1 MRRLCWQGFEGIYAY
16 QRARG
21 KKVKEIL
28 ESQIEVLKADRNL
41 WEFHARQ
48 LAKLCVNYGM
58 ISRGRF
64 AEIMR
69 IDRCDVDEAI
79 PA

>member
-1 MRRLCWQGFEGIYAY
+1 MEREA
-16 QRARG
+16 
-21 KKVKEIL
+21 IL
-28 ESQIEVLKADRNL
+28 ESKIEVLKADRNL

-69 IDRCDVDEAI
+69 IDRCDVDYEI
-79 PA
+79 EKYRKEIGWYK

>member
-1 MRRLCWQGFEGIYAY
+1 M
-16 QRARG
+16 
-21 KKVKEIL
+21 KEIL

-64 AEIMR
+64 ADIMR
-69 IDRCDVDEAI
+69 IDRCDVGDEVEKYRKEI
-79 PA
+79 GWNK

>member
-1 MRRLCWQGFEGIYAY
+1 MEREA
-16 QRARG
+16 
-21 KKVKEIL
+21 IL
-28 ESQIEVLKADRNL
+28 ESKIEVLKADRNL

-69 IDRCDVDEAI
+69 IDRCEVDDAI
-79 PA
+79 NEYRKEIGWYK

>member
-1 MRRLCWQGFEGIYAY
+1 MEREA
-16 QRARG
+16 
-21 KKVKEIL
+21 IL
-28 ESQIEVLKADRNL
+28 ESKIEVLKADRNL

-69 IDRCDVDEAI
+69 IDRCDVDDEI
-79 PA
+79 EKYRKEIGWNK